1 MPDTPVPAP
10 WLPEVFLRRLVRGYR
25 GNVLRGLQAPCMQA
39 GPSPRGSRGSRS
51 PQMLLWG
58 VGQAGGDGATRAGTM
73 RELVGFATS
82 LSIAF
87 PWLVGTCWS
96 QQGCS
101 ETGLS
106 CIPCPCPVPTAG
118 TGSREPSRHG
128 GATCCPQEHGGVAQ
142 KARGGRILVALGG
155 DGGWRAH
162 DPVADFCSPGPLP
175 LMPLSSAAWRRS

>member
-1 MPDTPVPAP
+1 MPDTPIPAP
-10 WLPEVFLRRLVRGYR
+10 WLSEVFLRRLVRGYR
-25 GNVLRGLQAPCMQA
+25 GNILRGLQAPCTQA

-58 VGQAGGDGATRAGTM
+58 VGQAGGGGATRAGTM
-73 RELVGFATS
+73 RELVGFAAS

-87 PWLVGTCWS
+87 PQLLSTCWS

-106 CIPCPCPVPTAG
+106 CIPCPCPVPAAG
-118 TGSREPSRHG
+118 TGSREPSWQG
-128 GATCCPQEHGGVAQ
+128 GATCTQEHGGVAQ
-142 KARGGRILVALGG
+142 KDGGGHILVALGG

-162 DPVADFCSPGPLP
+162 DPVADLCSPGPLP
-175 LMPLSSAAWRRS
+175 SMPLSSAAWRLS